1 MPELEPAGSE
11 KGPSGRAAILIVA
24 GGDDPGH
31 SKWLE
36 SCLRN
41 LVEYTDYPD
50 YQLYVWNNDVGDE
63 RARQLTDEIT
73 NCVLFDAD
81 PDEPLGHPHAGGLQK
96 LYEIARR
103 DGVEYIVTF
112 DTDALALRRDW
123 LTRLIGEVD
132 QGAALARVWRD
143 EKVKIEPYVHPSC
156 LCTTVR
162 FVEDHRLRFDD
173 LPRGGLVSDDTL
185 SKFTRAAREADLP
198 IHKLWRSNKNE
209 LHHMIGGIYGDT
221 IYHHHAGSR
230 LRPTVG
236 TTDTYSIRQNRRIR
250 DLGARMLFE
259 HRDEYFAWLRGDAT
273 NRCVFF
279 VLGMH
284 RSGTSCLT
292 ACLEQAGVFL
302 GAVDRDTSIAQ
313 PRGNLEQDQVT
324 AINDTI
330 LVAAGARWDEPP
342 AVSLDS
348 TLETQ
353 AGTET
358 QAAIERALSE
368 LRAHA
373 PSGLGDPRL
382 LFTLGHWLTATTRA
396 SLVGTFRHPEAVA
409 RSLWDLD
416 RMPAS
421 KAYALWRRYN
431 EELIALH
438 RARPFPIVEFDL
450 SDPEG
455 YCKTITALSAEL
467 GLRPDEKRILA
478 VVEPNFSLD
487 QDLVGEPVPEECVA
501 AYEYLR
507 EHRYRDQLDP
517 EGLPAM
523 LTEWVELIAETPRR
537 RGRTWLRLLE
547 YARRLPAPVRAALRP
562 IWRLVKR
569 AAAMLRTKAGT

>member
-1 MPELEPAGSE
+1 MPELHPAGPE

-24 GGDDPGH
+24 SGDDPGR

-41 LVEYTDYPD
+41 LVEYTDYPN

-63 RARQLTDEIT
+63 RTRQLTDEIS

-123 LTRLIGEVD
+123 LTRLIAEVD
-132 QGAALARVWRD
+132 QGAVLAGVWRD
-143 EKVKIEPYVHPSC
+143 RRQLAIAEPYVHPSC

-162 FVEDHRLRFDD
+162 FVEDHSLRFDD
-173 LPRGGLVSDDTL
+173 RPGHGYDTL
-185 SKFTRAAREADLP
+185 AKFTRTALEADLP
-198 IHKLWRSNKNE
+198 IHKLRRSNKNE
-209 LHHMIGGIYGDT
+209 LHFMIGGIYGDT
-221 IYHHHAGSR
+221 IYHHWMGSR
-230 LRPTVG
+230 LLPLFLG
-236 TTDTYSIRQNRRIR
+236 STDSDSIRRNRRIR

-259 HRDEYFAWLRGDAT
+259 HRDEYFAWLGGDTT
-273 NRCVFF
+273 NERVFF

-292 ACLEQAGVFL
+292 GCLEQAGVFL
-302 GAVDRDTSIAQ
+302 GPVQRASITQ
-313 PRGNLEQDQVT
+313 PSANLEQQRVMD
-324 AINDTI
+324 INDTI
-330 LVAAGARWDEPP
+330 LAAVGASWDEPP
-342 AVSLDS
+342 SSWPEPVP
-348 TLETQ
+348 ETR
-353 AGTET
+353 AGIDRVLAE
-358 QAAIERALSE
+358 LSVK
-368 LRAHA
+368 
-373 PSGLGDPRL
+373 PPGGLKDARL
-382 LFTLGHWLTATTRA
+382 LFTLAHWLSA
-396 SLVGTFRHPEAVA
+396 STDARLVGTFRHPEAVA
-409 RSLWDLD
+409 RSLWNRD

-421 KAYALWRRYN
+421 KAYALWNRYN

-450 SDPEG
+450 SDREAYG
-455 YCKTITALSAEL
+455 KTVAALSAEL

-478 VVEPNFSLD
+478 VVGPNLSLD
-487 QDLVGEPVPEECVA
+487 GDLAGKPVPEECAA

-507 EHRYRDQLDP
+507 EHRYRGQLDP
-517 EGLPAM
+517 DGLPAL
-523 LTEWVELIAETPRR
+523 LTEWVALIGETPGRSRR
-537 RGRTWLRLLE
+537 AQVWLLN

-562 IWRLVKR
+562 IWRLLKR
-569 AAAMLRTKAGT
+569 AEDLLRTKAGT

>member
-103 DGVEYIVTF
+103 DGLEYIVTF

-132 QGAALARVWRD
+132 QGAALAGVWRD

-313 PRGNLEQDQVT
+313 PRGKPGAGPGDCHQRHDPRCGRSPLGR
-324 AINDTI
+324 
-330 LVAAGARWDEPP
+330 AARREPRLDPRNASWDRNASCDRTGSVRVEGAR
-342 AVSLDS
+342 
-348 TLETQ
+348 TQ
-353 AGTET
+353 RPRRP
-358 QAAIERALSE
+358 QAPVHARALAYSNNSGQP
-368 LRAHA
+368 RRYVP
-373 PSGLGDPRL
+373 PSGGGR
-382 LFTLGHWLTATTRA
+382 
-396 SLVGTFRHPEAVA
+396 
-409 RSLWDLD
+409 
-416 RMPAS
+416 
-421 KAYALWRRYN
+421 
-431 EELIALH
+431 
-438 RARPFPIVEFDL
+438 
-450 SDPEG
+450 
-455 YCKTITALSAEL
+455 
-467 GLRPDEKRILA
+467 
-478 VVEPNFSLD
+478 
-487 QDLVGEPVPEECVA
+487 PVP
-501 AYEYLR
+501 LG
-507 EHRYRDQLDP
+507 P
-517 EGLPAM
+517 
-523 LTEWVELIAETPRR
+523 
-537 RGRTWLRLLE
+537 
-547 YARRLPAPVRAALRP
+547 
-562 IWRLVKR
+562 
-569 AAAMLRTKAGT
+569 